1 VGGYAGADEGDDLGD
16 RTFMMQDET
25 PRKVDYSGKGK
36 QREVEQ
42 SVSETT
48 LRQPF
53 TNAQAENGQSG
64 GYDDPEEEEED
75 DSARIEEVGFR
86 T

>member
-1 VGGYAGADEGDDLGD
+1 
-16 RTFMMQDET
+16 
-25 PRKVDYSGKGK
+25 
-36 QREVEQ
+36 
-42 SVSETT
+42 VSETT

-64 GYDDPEEEEED
+64 GYDDPEEEED

-86 T
+86 A